1 MIVSAEGWDEGSCS
15 SFFYMYYASGLVALM
30 PSSLCVSSD
39 VKTNE
44 SLHL

>member
-15 SFFYMYYASGLVALM
+15 SFFYASGLVALM